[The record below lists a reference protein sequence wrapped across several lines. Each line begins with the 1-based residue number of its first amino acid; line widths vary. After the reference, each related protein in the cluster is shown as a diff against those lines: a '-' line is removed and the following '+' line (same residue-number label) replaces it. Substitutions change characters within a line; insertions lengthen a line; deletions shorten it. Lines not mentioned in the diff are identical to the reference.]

1 MTTGNTP
8 PADTAGQN
16 TSGMGSTAILP
27 PELKAWNWGAFFLS
41 WIWGIGNSTWIA
53 FLSFIPVFNFI
64 WAFFLG
70 AKGNKWAWQN
80 KKWESVEHFQRVQKK
95 WAFWGLII
103 FIICLIPLI
112 VFGAWN
118 IFFPFMYSY

>member
-1 MTTGNTP
+1 MP
-8 PADTAGQN
+8 SSDSAGQN
-16 TSGMGSTAILP
+16 TSGMGSASVLP

-41 WIWGIGNSTWIA
+41 WIWGIGNNTWIA
-53 FLSFIPVFNFI
+53 FLSFIPIFGFI

-80 KKWESVEHFQRVQKK
+80 KKWQSPEHFQRVQKK

-103 FIICLIPLI
+103 FIIGVA
-112 VFGAWN
+112 VFAVMGSWW